1 MPPLPVG
8 VVEDKL
14 MESPLRRSRS
24 LPQVIPSRPMTCDAR
39 PMTADEVFI
48 AKVVKNLES
57 LVAGRKPVVLVS
69 ECVVVSECVESA
81 LRAPHTVSDRCAP

>member
-1 MPPLPVG
+1 
-8 VVEDKL
+8 
-14 MESPLRRSRS
+14 
-24 LPQVIPSRPMTCDAR
+24 
-39 PMTADEVFI
+39 MTADEVFI

-81 LRAPHTVSDRCAP
+81 LRAPHTASDRCAP

>member
-8 VVEDKL
+8 AVEDKL

-69 ECVVVSECVESA
+69 AIVESA
-81 LRAPHTVSDRCAP
+81 LRAPHTVSDRCSP